1 MANPT
6 RWVPRRSGVG
16 YQRFRRAFLVASLAA
31 TVAACTTVGTGAAP
45 SIVSSVA
52 GVTATPSETASE
64 AMASATPAVTATTPA
79 ATPTPTP
86 APTAAPTPTPAPTPA
101 PTPKV
106 TPLPPLAIGLCT
118 GAQLQLSLTLWEGDT
133 GTSYAHVTAGNVSSA
148 TCSMRG
154 TARAQILDGHGSVI
168 ADAGSGGG
176 EISTADPVYTL
187 TPNGQIN
194 TIVQWGNWC
203 KAAPAQQVTVAMVM
217 PFGLGKITAKANGD
231 APIPTCY
238 ASNAPSSVSAEAW
251 LP

>member
-1 MANPT
+1 M
-6 RWVPRRSGVG
+6 
-16 YQRFRRAFLVASLAA
+16 
-31 TVAACTTVGTGAAP
+31 VAACTSLGTGAAP

-52 GVTATPSETASE
+52 GATATPTESPAASPTANPSAVVTSEPT
-64 AMASATPAVTATTPA
+64 
-79 ATPTPTP
+79 ATPTATAAPTPVPTP
-86 APTAAPTPTPAPTPA
+86 APTLV

-133 GTSYAHVTAGNVSSA
+133 GTSYAHVTAGNVSSG

-168 ADAGSGGG
+168 ADAGSGGA
-176 EISTADPVYTL
+176 EISTGDPVYTL

-203 KAAPAQQVTVAMVM
+203 KAPPAQQVTVAMVL

-231 APIPTCY
+231 GPVPTCY